1 MTSYAVLT
9 SDAGPVIVAVWPAS
23 VGHRAISVCSPPKDL
38 QDAVAMQ
45 LCDRL
50 TSLSQALWESAVAL
64 PDDDGDVA
72 AVELRERGDD
82 RVEIVEALD
91 DPNLP
96 DGTVSLL
103 VSYDPPIEA
112 AHELGRLLH
121 TIGDGQLSASIV
133 AQVQVEIDAVER
145 AGLGDLEGRA
155 VQAVGWDRVD
165 PSPVQVVAADALL
178 REQPLGDERL
188 WTALDPAA
196 SCVAAAH
203 WLAAAAEV
211 AGEAAGMPARQVF
224 AFADDIEAVSV
235 EVPSLVVA
243 AVLDAGVLPRQVV
256 VDLLLAARRVGEGR
270 IPDPVGLIAQV
281 DAARDQVARLPLAQR
296 EATLRAVLDRI
307 TVLDPRRPSRD
318 LLEHLL
324 DGIRTCRLV
333 FSESGEDREDW
344 DDDDDDGK
352 PGIEDVG
359 DAQFGAL
366 VREQAARDAGRLSG
380 VPPR

>member
-9 SDAGPVIVAVWPAS
+9 SDAGPVIVAVWPAG
-23 VGHRAISVCSPPKDL
+23 VGQRAISVCSPPKDVP
-38 QDAVAMQ
+38 DAVAMQ

-50 TSLSQALWESAVAL
+50 TSLSQALWESAAAF
-64 PDDDGDVA
+64 PDDDDDVA

-82 RVEIVEALD
+82 RAEIIEALR

-96 DGTVSLL
+96 DGTGSLL

-121 TIGDGQLSASIV
+121 TVGDSQLSASIV
-133 AQVQVEIDAVER
+133 AQVQEEIDAVER
-145 AGLGDLEGRA
+145 ASLGDLTGRA
-155 VQAVGWDRVD
+155 VQAVGWDRAD
-165 PSPVQVVAADALL
+165 PSPVQIVAADALL

-188 WTALDPAA
+188 WTTLDPAA

-203 WLAAAAEV
+203 WLTAAAEV
-211 AGEAAGMPARQVF
+211 AGAAAGMPARQVF

-235 EVPSLVVA
+235 EVPSLVAA
-243 AVLDAGVLPRQVV
+243 AVLDAGVPPRQVV
-256 VDLLLAARRVGEGR
+256 VDLLLAARRAGEGR

-296 EATLRAVLDRI
+296 EATLTALLDRI
-307 TVLDPRRPSRD
+307 TALDPRRPSRD

-333 FSESGEDREDW
+333 FSESGQESEDW
-344 DDDDDDGK
+344 DDDNESGS
-352 PGIEDVG
+352 EHVG
-359 DAQFGAL
+359 DAEFAAL
-366 VREQAARDAGRLSG
+366 VSERAERDAGRLSG